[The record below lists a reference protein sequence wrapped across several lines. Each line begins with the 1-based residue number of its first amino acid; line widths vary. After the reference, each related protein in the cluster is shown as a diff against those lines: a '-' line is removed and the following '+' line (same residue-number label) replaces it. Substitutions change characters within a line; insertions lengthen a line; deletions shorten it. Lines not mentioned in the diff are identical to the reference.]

1 MPNIVIIDDRKEHR
15 ETLKAILDL
24 QLIEGWKSIDISPL
38 PSLEDYPSWI
48 TENEISVI
56 LLDER
61 LDEQVEAETVIAD
74 YRGHNLI
81 DFVRGRFPTLPI
93 YVITSYP
100 NDDDLKERFKDVE
113 GILPRREFSEKA
125 EDYVPRILR
134 AGQKFL
140 ETFQEELAELS
151 DKANKI
157 AKGEATKEDIEKAK
171 AISSKIGC
179 IFPSATYGEHS
190 QLLTTLDKK
199 LKELEKLKEEVN
211 KYFERKKIN

>member
-1 MPNIVIIDDRKEHR
+1 MPNIAIIDDRKEHR
-15 ETLKAILDL
+15 ETLKAILDT
-24 QLIEGWKSIDISPL
+24 QLIEGWISIDISPL
-38 PSLEDYPSWI
+38 SRLEDYPSWI
-48 TENEISVI
+48 TENEVSVI

-61 LDEQVEAETVIAD
+61 LDEQIEAETVIAD
-74 YRGHNLI
+74 YRGHDLI

-113 GILPRREFSEKA
+113 EILPRDKFSEKA

-151 DKANKI
+151 DKASKI

-171 AISSKIGC
+171 AIRTKIGC
-179 IFPSATYGEHS
+179 IFPSAIFGEHS
-190 QLLTTLDKK
+190 QLLVTVDEK
-199 LKELEKLKEEVN
+199 LKELEKLKAEVN
-211 KYFERKKIN
+211 KYFERKK

>member
-1 MPNIVIIDDRKEHR
+1 MPNIVIIDDRKDHR

-24 QLIEGWKSIDISPL
+24 QLIEGWKSIDINPL

-61 LDEQVEAETVIAD
+61 LDEQIETKTEIAD
-74 YRGHNLI
+74 YRGHDLV
-81 DFVRGRFPTLPI
+81 DFIRERFPTLPI

-113 GILPRREFSEKA
+113 GILPRREFSGKA
-125 EDYVPRILR
+125 EDYVPRIIR

-151 DKANKI
+151 DKTTKI

-171 AISSKIGC
+171 AIRSKIGC
-179 IFPSATYGEHS
+179 AFPSATYSEHS
-190 QLLTTLDKK
+190 KLLTTLDKK
-199 LKELEKLKEEVN
+199 LKELEKLKEEV
-211 KYFERKKIN
+211 KKHLEK